1 MCGQKCGDNACDG
14 TGKCCHPSCLG
25 GCAGPT
31 AKDCTVCK
39 NVKVVGNECKDRCP
53 KGTYEFMN
61 RRCIQE
67 QECLDMSKP
76 LEALETVKSNPYKP
90 FNGTCVIECPSGYMD
105 DTPKNGN
112 VSCKRCEGPCLKVC
126 TATNV
131 DSIASAQ
138 KLRGCTRIKGSLEI
152 QIRGGKNIVKELEES
167 LSMIE
172 EIDGYL
178 KIVRSFPL
186 ISLNFLKSLRV
197 IRGNELDNNKYSLA
211 VLDNQN
217 LQELWDWSTHSDIKI
232 LSKDGPAKVFFHF
245 NPKLCL
251 YKIET
256 LREKAKLNEFT
267 ELEVAP
273 NSNGDKVACNVTELD
288 TKVTKKTPRGA
299 IIEWEAF
306 MHHDTRSL
314 LGYVVYFIEAP
325 HKNVT
330 MYDGRDACGSDG
342 WRVEDVSAES
352 ATPHP
357 KNGTE
362 IEKPIYLTHILTLLK
377 PYTQYAYYVKTYTI
391 ATERSGAQSKV
402 KYFTTLPDAPSPPRA
417 LSIYSNSS
425 SELVMSWFP
434 PLHKNGNLTHYR
446 IVGRWEPDDPNFIDQ
461 RNYCDERNSLL
472 SLLSFR
478 FRSFFDLIIE

>member
-1 MCGQKCGDNACDG
+1 MK
-14 TGKCCHPSCLG
+14 
-25 GCAGPT
+25 
-31 AKDCTVCK
+31 
-39 NVKVVGNECKDRCP
+39 GNECKDRCSN
-53 KGTYEFMN
+53 GTYEFMN
-61 RRCIQE
+61 RRCVQE
-67 QECLDMSKP
+67 QECRQMLKP
-76 LEALETVKSNPYKP
+76 REASDTIKKYPYKP
-90 FNGTCVIECPSGYMD
+90 FNGSCVIECPAGYMD
-105 DTPKNGN
+105 NEIDKN
-112 VSCKRCEGPCLKVC
+112 VSCKRCEGRCLKEC

-138 KLRGCTRIKGSLEI
+138 KLRGCTHIRGSLEI

-186 ISLNFLKSLRV
+186 ISLNFLKNLRI
-197 IRGNELDNNKYSLA
+197 IRGYELDNGRYSLA
-211 VLDNQN
+211 VFDNQN
-217 LQELWDWSTHSDIKI
+217 LQELWDWSTHPGISI
-232 LSKDGPAKVFFHF
+232 LSRDDRAKIFFHF

-251 YKIET
+251 SKIET
-256 LREKAKLNEFT
+256 LREKAKLDEFT
-267 ELEVAP
+267 DLDVAP
-273 NSNGDKVACNVTELD
+273 NSNGDKVACNVTELK
-288 TKVTKKTPRGA
+288 TKVNKKTAKGA

-325 HKNVT
+325 NKNVT
-330 MYDGRDACGSDG
+330 MYDGRDACGGDG

-352 ATPHP
+352 ATPQSY
-357 KNGTE
+357 NGTE
-362 IEKPIYLTHILTLLK
+362 IQGPLYLTHILTLLK

-402 KYFTTLPDAPSPPRA
+402 MYFTTLPDAPSSPRA
-417 LSIYSNSS
+417 LSTWSNSS

-446 IVGRWEPDDPNFIDQ
+446 IIGRWEPDDPNFIDQ
-461 RNYCDERNSLL
+461 RNYCDERNSSHFILPNIIISCRKKILIHLVSVENLSQLL
-472 SLLSFR
+472 
-478 FRSFFDLIIE
+478 